1 MKFVRDNTEKVQ
13 AALKNRG
20 GSISLEAFLSLE
32 KERRDLLSE
41 VEGLK
46 SLRNTVTQE
55 ISRMKKAGENADAV
69 YLHFKNWIDSIR
81 ARNWKNLTAEILDG
95 HISTSLCHLGNIAC
109 RLGRSLEFDPAK
121 EKFVKDPEADK
132 MLTRNYRAPYLLPEK
147 V

>member
-1 MKFVRDNTEKVQ
+1 MKLTPIGYTSYKETDGPE
-13 AALKNRG
+13 LK
-20 GSISLEAFLSLE
+20 LE
-32 KERRDLLSE
+32 
-41 VEGLK
+41 
-46 SLRNTVTQE
+46 
-55 ISRMKKAGENADAV
+55 AGENDDAV

-109 RLGRSLEFDPAK
+109 RLGRSLDFDPAK
-121 EKFVKDPEADK
+121 EKFIKDPEADK